1 VSVFRFEAL
10 RPDGA
15 RVRGRLEAAHRGEAA
30 ATISRRGLLPLAV
43 EAVHEARRPV
53 LGRPS
58 ARECATFFRSVAT
71 LTGVGVPLLAAV
83 RSSQAAVG
91 GVLREAVVRV
101 EQRVREGQSLSRA
114 LERERGLFSDVTL
127 GLVAA
132 GERGAGLATG
142 LSHAAADLERRA
154 DTAGRV
160 RAALAYPAVLLSLGT
175 ASLLAIL
182 VVVVPRFAAI
192 LGEVEAALPL
202 STRLLI
208 AASAGLRHHV
218 LPLALAVLVVAVGLA
233 ALLRSWRRSWHE
245 WLLVAPVVGSVRHG
259 LASARS
265 SRTLGALLDSG
276 TPALA
281 ALRVAAQTV
290 GDEAVARRLALAAER
305 VAQGAAL
312 SAALAAEKA
321 LTPLALQI
329 SAVGD
334 GIGRVPELLLRAAD
348 LEEETAERR
357 IRAAVALIEPVVV
370 VAFAAAVAFVASALL
385 QAIYGIRPVGL

>member
-1 VSVFRFEAL
+1 MSVFRFDAV

-15 RVRGRLEAAHRGEAA
+15 RVRGRLEAPHRGEAA
-30 ATISRRGLLPLAV
+30 AALSRRGLMPVAV
-43 EAVHEARRPV
+43 EAVDTRRQSRF
-53 LGRPS
+53 GRPS
-58 ARECATFFRSVAT
+58 SRECAAFFRSVAT
-71 LTGVGVPLLAAV
+71 LTGVGVPLLPAL
-83 RSSQAAVG
+83 RSSQAVARG
-91 GVLREAVVRV
+91 TLREAMERV
-101 EQRVREGQSLSRA
+101 ELRVREGQSLSRA
-114 LERERGLFSDVTL
+114 LEREEGLFSGVTL

-142 LSHAAADLERRA
+142 LSHAATDLERRA
-154 DTAGRV
+154 DTVGRV
-160 RAALAYPAVLLSLGT
+160 RAALAYPAVLLSVGT

-182 VVVVPRFAAI
+182 ILVVPRFAAI
-192 LGEVEAALPL
+192 LGEVETALPL
-202 STRLLI
+202 STRLLM
-208 AASAGLRHHV
+208 AASVGLRHH
-218 LPLALAVLVVAVGLA
+218 ALLLGVAVAAAVTALA
-233 ALLRSWRRSWHE
+233 ALVRGQRHRWHE
-245 WLLVAPVVGSVRHG
+245 WLLGAPVVGSVRHS

-290 GDEAVARRLALAAER
+290 GDEAVSRRLELAAER
-305 VAQGAAL
+305 VAQGTAL
-312 SAALAAEKA
+312 SAALAAERA

-329 SAVGD
+329 CTVGD

-348 LEEETAERR
+348 LEDEAAERR
-357 IRAAVALIEPVVV
+357 IRTAVALIEPIVV